1 MDYRFAVIGMGRF
14 GTKIAKTLSQ
24 RGAEVI
30 AIDNDE
36 SKVDVLRDDVA
47 YAITLD
53 STDVKALESVNIPDM
68 DAVVVAIGENFEA
81 LLLTVTLLMDLE
93 VKRII
98 ARAGNRQQHMILEKM
113 GVTEILSPEDEVGI
127 IVAERLIH
135 PSVMTFLS
143 LPDDYEIAEIKPP
156 KGIWNKTV
164 GEIQMQEKYELNLI
178 TIKREYEVMNQ
189 AGEPTKE
196 AHIFGIPKE
205 NTIIYDTDTII
216 ILGKEND
223 IERFI
228 EINAR

>member
-14 GTKIAKTLSQ
+14 GTKIAKTLSK

-30 AIDNDE
+30 AIDSEE

-47 YAITLD
+47 YAITMD
-53 STDVKALESVNIPDM
+53 STDARSLESVNIPEM

-81 LLLTVTLLMDLE
+81 LLLTVTHLMDLK

-98 ARAGNRQQHMILEKM
+98 ARAGSKQQRMILEKI
-113 GVTEILSPEDEVGI
+113 GVDEILSPEDEVGI

-135 PSVMTFLS
+135 PNVMTFLS
-143 LPDDYEIAEIKPP
+143 LPDNYEIAEIKPP

-164 GEIQMQEKYELNLI
+164 SDVQMQDKYKLNLI
-178 TIKREYEVMNQ
+178 TIKRKYEVPND
-189 AGEPTKE
+189 AGKPTME
-196 AHIFGIPKE
+196 AHILGTLKE
-205 NTIIYDTDTII
+205 ETIIYDTDTLI
-216 ILGKEND
+216 ILGKEDD

-228 EINAR
+228 EITN

>member
-1 MDYRFAVIGMGRF
+1 MNYRFAVIGMGRF
-14 GTKIAKTLSQ
+14 GTKIAKTLSH

-30 AIDNDE
+30 AIDSEE

-47 YAITLD
+47 YAITMD
-53 STDVKALESVNIPDM
+53 STDVKALEAVNINEM

-81 LLLTVTLLMDLE
+81 LLLTVAHLMDMN

-98 ARAGNRQQHMILEKM
+98 ARAGNRQQNMILQKM
-113 GVTEILSPEDEVGI
+113 GIKEILSPEDEVGI

-135 PSVMTFLS
+135 PSVMTFLQ
-143 LPDDYEIAEIKPP
+143 LPDEYEIAEIKPP

-164 GEIQMQEKYELNLI
+164 GNIQMQMKYELNLI
-178 TIKREYEVMNQ
+178 TIKREYEVMDENGQ
-189 AGEPTKE
+189 PVKE
-196 AHIFGIPKE
+196 AHIFGIPKD

-216 ILGKEND
+216 VLGKEQD

-228 EINAR
+228 EMNS